1 MNKKLFSL
9 FIVSRSSI
17 NIADSIYVIVIMW
30 AIQTLTNNTS
40 YTSFT
45 YAASTFAG
53 IFIVFIG
60 PHIDKKSPLK
70 IIFYV
75 LIIQVLNLFCLIYLL
90 SSPLTFT
97 TLIIIMIVIFISSF
111 CSSIF
116 YPANNTFF
124 TSLFSKEFYKKGNSI
139 FQTLDQVI
147 NFACFLLIGILIKY
161 IGSISTLYL
170 SIALFTFGFFLTLIL
185 NFSLKKDKFLTEK
198 DDVFKESYTDS
209 LINGFKIIKNITILK
224 LTLPLSLYANLAI
237 GGFISLLPAIAEQRG
252 PIYYSSIYI
261 IFFSGFIIGA
271 ILSNKLKTNIKTIY
285 ILSLLCGVFL
295 FLFSTTLSSYF
306 SMIFILF
313 FGSCSALINI
323 FDETIYQE
331 NTPSDY
337 MGTVLTMKRA
347 ILSLSAPIGA
357 VIVGILAYYFNTV
370 LILIIIASSKIIFDS
385 LLWIINKK
393 NIVRG

>member
-1 MNKKLFSL
+1 
-9 FIVSRSSI
+9 
-17 NIADSIYVIVIMW
+17 
-30 AIQTLTNNTS
+30 
-40 YTSFT
+40 
-45 YAASTFAG
+45 
-53 IFIVFIG
+53 
-60 PHIDKKSPLK
+60 
-70 IIFYV
+70 
-75 LIIQVLNLFCLIYLL
+75 
-90 SSPLTFT
+90 
-97 TLIIIMIVIFISSF
+97 MIVIFISSF